1 MPLNAYLIL
10 VETRHRMTDNYILVL
25 VLIIHY
31 TACMDSKGQG
41 EECRQTSECVSN
53 AECWVNVCQCNIEY
67 YPLKGQCEQ
76 RLLPNMPCSGDM
88 ECVDGASCRTN
99 YCQCDD
105 THYHANTL
113 DKRCV
118 ALSELFIRNIRS
130 RTSTSTTATVTWD
143 SPELPPVS
151 PTFNYYISVNGNR
164 RMFIESRH
172 ILDLTDLTPGTAF
185 NVTVSIAVDENS
197 KIKIASP
204 RTATMRTPPAVPS
217 NVRHD
222 WNTASLFVYW
232 SVQGH
237 ADSFNGSLWSS
248 SSTQR
253 FTTPYTS
260 YMFSR
265 PNTTSAQI
273 FCVSARSGDHYSQ
286 MACYT
291 FHMDTTDGI
300 ATNTLQS
307 SVPTWTLVLAML
319 MACTVSTTV
328 LLIGFR
334 FRQNWRSCVSV
345 KGGNLYDVIHFRRS
359 RVTLNSSRDREYD
372 GATYVNQPVSVDVTR
387 TDRIVFEND
396 TDNENVVECVY
407 NQPRLVTM
415 RGERVA

>member
-1 MPLNAYLIL
+1 
-10 VETRHRMTDNYILVL
+10 MTDDYILVF
-25 VLIIHY
+25 VLLIPY
-31 TACMDSKGQG
+31 TACISGKGQG

-53 AECWVNVCQCNIEY
+53 AECWVNVCQCNIEH

-88 ECVDGASCRTN
+88 ECVDGASCRAN

-105 THYHANTL
+105 THYHANTF

-130 RTSTSTTATVTWD
+130 VTTTSTTAAVTWAT
-143 SPELPPVS
+143 PELPPVAS
-151 PTFNYYISVNGNR
+151 TFKYHVLCNGNR
-164 RMFIESRH
+164 RTFIKPFE

-185 NVTVSIAVDENS
+185 NVTVSVAVDENS
-197 KIKIASP
+197 KIKIAPP

-217 NVRHD
+217 DLRHD
-222 WNTASLFVYW
+222 YDTAFLFVYW

-260 YMFSR
+260 YMFPR
-265 PNTTSAQI
+265 PNTTSVQI
-273 FCVSARSGDHYSQ
+273 LCVSARSGDLYSQ

-291 FHMDTTDGI
+291 FHMDTTDDI
-300 ATNTLQS
+300 AMTTWQS
-307 SVPTWTLVLAML
+307 SVPTWSLILAML
-319 MACTVSTTV
+319 MACTISTTA

-334 FRQNWRSCVSV
+334 FRQKWCSCVSV
-345 KGGNLYDVIHFRRS
+345 KGGNFYDVIQFRRS
-359 RVTLNSSRDREYD
+359 RVTLDSSYDREYE
-372 GATYVNQPVSVDVTR
+372 GSTYVNQPVSAGVTR
-387 TDRIVFEND
+387 TERVVFEND
-396 TDNENVVECVY
+396 TESDDVVECVY
-407 NQPRLVTM
+407 DQPRTVNM
-415 RGERVA
+415 RGGGVA